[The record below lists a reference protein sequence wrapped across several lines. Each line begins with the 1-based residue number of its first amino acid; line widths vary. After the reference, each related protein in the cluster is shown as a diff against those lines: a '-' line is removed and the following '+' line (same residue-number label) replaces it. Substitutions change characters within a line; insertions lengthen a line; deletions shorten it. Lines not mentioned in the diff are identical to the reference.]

1 MVNNVNN
8 HYATGKGCYYKIP
21 NMKRRIIN
29 IIVLLLIIIG
39 TIGLLG
45 GTLPT
50 QTHAERQITITFWQS
65 LAYPY
70 VSGPLTNLISQ
81 FEKEHPGIH
90 VNLVNTGGY
99 DPTYISVL
107 NLDKLPRDQWPD
119 VALIYDIG
127 LGGMIMDKNI
137 IPLSRFM
144 NIDRNQFVQSAISYY
159 TVWGVTYGLPFNTS
173 VPVLYVNTTLAKEYS
188 ISKIPTT
195 LRDLDNMCQKTGTIP
210 IALITMPLHSW
221 IVEELLAVE
230 GVPLLNHNN
239 GRTKPGTKLSRDA
252 TFALERAFSYLGYL
266 KDKGCLLITQPK
278 SWEEANQNFF
288 TGKAIMLITSSS
300 DKRYIIDNMTS
311 QGYKVS
317 VYPMIGITTNTHTSI
332 IGGAALYVIKK
343 NYSPE
348 KKRAIREL
356 LTFLTSYKAQ
366 KEYTTYTGYLPVNA
380 RALRETYE
388 NASPN
393 MKEILNIF
401 VSSGST
407 IASKGA
413 VSPALYKIRFS
424 IENALMKIGRE
435 EPHKLIEKLSKDVV
449 FHIGNT
455 EAVLYKPHVL
465 LIASLSLL
473 VLLFAYVSYLLL
485 LNRFDEYRTAMIWSS
500 LPLIIAILLAT
511 NRNPL
516 AFGLGIAM
524 LSIFVVYAI
533 LLLLREEKKVIW
545 SPIPLTLLFITTGYY
560 LALSYKFYGLAI
572 PPRIYIYAFILL
584 SIPILL
590 TLSIAQGNIPF
601 LLASLSA
608 SVVPISFY
616 VIYTTKVEVAYV
628 STFLASLFL
637 IFGFYLAEKGR
648 KSEGDLFKTTYLRIG
663 VGTALLI
670 VIVISVIPASLYW
683 KNTYDVASTINEQ
696 TLALVLDETSI
707 DKELSALWKV
717 ALGHE
722 TIIGFDYLPDR
733 NIVVIKGKRS
743 RAEIN
748 ALDLSS
754 FIKGESNFRTLAIY
768 DSRGNFVA
776 GDFHTFSEG
785 NIIVRPLLSTFSKL
799 LIVGSINTSG
809 IKSFVTRHFI
819 QTTLLG
825 FYPLILIFLL
835 LLIIFYR
842 SNKKINTILWEE
854 IEAKTSQILAM
865 EDNLKEA
872 YSQLQKEHELLM
884 ILIRSIT
891 KKKIG
896 ESYIQ
901 QLLEIG
907 NLLMESSDEINGFFI
922 YNERDGSLI
931 QNEVSVNVKEILKN
945 YGEKDQS
952 AMIETKEGY
961 FIVTRLSTG
970 HILGVALSKNGAFS
984 ATILDVLDAFS
995 SLLDTFISLE
1005 ILRKKTEEM
1014 HTHILMA
1021 LVGALDLK
1029 DPYTKG
1035 HSLHV
1040 AEAALDIGK
1049 ALQLS
1054 EKDLS
1059 TLYMASILHDI
1070 GKISIPDTILTKPG
1084 KLTKEEYEIIK
1095 THPVQGYR
1103 LLRNIEGMEEIAE
1116 IILYHHERCDGKGY
1130 PDGLTCDEIPMLSK
1144 IIAVVDA
1151 FDAMVNRRVYRKAL
1165 SLEQAKEEIK
1175 KNLGTQFDPYIG
1187 AKFLEIADEVY
1198 RKIKEE

>member
-1 MVNNVNN
+1 
-8 HYATGKGCYYKIP
+8 
-21 NMKRRIIN
+21 MKKRIIA
-29 IIVLLLIIIG
+29 ILLLAFILIG
-39 TIGLLG
+39 SVGW
-45 GTLPT
+45 LPSSY
-50 QTHAERQITITFWQS
+50 ANAKREITITFWQS

-70 VSGPLTNLISQ
+70 VSGPLTNLIAQ

-137 IPLSRFM
+137 IPVSHFM
-144 NIDRNQFVQSAISYY
+144 NIDKNKFVPSAISYY

-173 VPVLYVNTTLAKEYS
+173 VPVLYVNTTLAKEYG
-188 ISKIPTT
+188 ISKVPTT
-195 LRDLDNMCQKTGTIP
+195 LRDLDTMCQETGTMP
-210 IALITMPLHSW
+210 VALITMPLHSW

-239 GRTKPGTKLSRDA
+239 GRTKPGTKLSSDA

-288 TGKAIMLITSSS
+288 SGKAVMLLTSSS
-300 DKRYIIDNMTS
+300 DKKYITDNMNS
-311 QGYKVS
+311 RGYKVS

-343 NYSPE
+343 NYPPE
-348 KKRAIREL
+348 KKKAIEEL
-356 LTFLTSYKAQ
+356 LTFLTSYEAQ
-366 KEYTTYTGYLPVNA
+366 KEYSTYTGYLPINEKA
-380 RALRETYE
+380 FQEAYET
-388 NASPN
+388 ASPN
-393 MKEILNIF
+393 MKEILTIF
-401 VSSGST
+401 ASSGST

-424 IENALMKIGRE
+424 IENALMKIGKE
-435 EPHKLIEKLSKDVV
+435 NIHTLISNLSRDVV

-455 EAVLYKPHVL
+455 EAVLYRPHVL

-473 VLLFAYVSYLLL
+473 VLLFAYTSYLMLL
-485 LNRFDEYRTAMIWSS
+485 RRYEEYRNPMVWST
-500 LPLIIAILLAT
+500 LPMIIAILLAT

-524 LSIFVVYAI
+524 LSIFVIYAI
-533 LLLLREEKKVIW
+533 FLLLRDKNKLIW
-545 SPIPLTLLFITTGYY
+545 SPIPLIFLFTITGYY
-560 LALSYKFYGLAI
+560 LALAYKFHGLAI

-584 SIPILL
+584 SIPLL
-590 TLSIAQGNIPF
+590 ITLFIAKGNIPF
-601 LLASLSA
+601 LLASISA
-608 SVVPISFY
+608 SVVPASFY
-616 VIYTTKVEVAYV
+616 IIYTTKVEVAYI
-628 STFLASLFL
+628 STFFTSLFL
-637 IFGFYLAEKGR
+637 IIGSYMTEKRR
-648 KSEGDLFKTTYLRIG
+648 KAEGDLFKTIYLRIG

-670 VIVISVIPASLYW
+670 VIVIAIIPASLYW

-696 TLALVLDETSI
+696 TLALVLDETFI
-707 DKELSALWKV
+707 DKELSSLWRI

-722 TIIGFDYLPDR
+722 NVVGIDYLPDR
-733 NIVVIKGKRS
+733 NTVVVKGKLS

-748 ALDLSS
+748 ASDLTPL
-754 FIKGESNFRTLAIY
+754 IKVDSNFRTLGIY

-776 GDFHTFSEG
+776 GNPNTFLEG
-785 NIIVRPLLSTFSKL
+785 STIVRPLLSTFSKL
-799 LIVGSINTSG
+799 LVVGSVNTEG
-809 IKSFVTRHFI
+809 ITSFVTYHFV

-825 FYPLILIFLL
+825 FYPLILVFLFIL
-835 LLIIFYR
+835 VIFYI
-842 SNKKINTILWEE
+842 SNKKINTILWDE
-854 IEAKTSQILAM
+854 IEAKTSEILAM
-865 EDNLKEA
+865 EDSLKEA

-891 KKKIG
+891 KKKVG

-901 QLLEIG
+901 HLLEIG
-907 NLLMESSDEINGFFI
+907 NLLMESSDEIKGFFI
-922 YNERDGSLI
+922 YNENDGSLI
-931 QNEVSVNVKEILKN
+931 QNEVSVNVKDVLKN
-945 YGEKDQS
+945 YGNKDS
-952 AMIETKEGY
+952 STMIETGEGY
-961 FIVTRLSTG
+961 FVVTRLSTG
-970 HILGVALSKNGAFS
+970 HILGVALSKNSPYA
-984 ATILDVLDAFS
+984 ATVLDVIDAFS
-995 SLLDTFISLE
+995 SLLDTFINLE

-1040 AEAALDIGK
+1040 AEAAVHLGK
-1049 ALQLS
+1049 ALGLG
-1054 EKDLS
+1054 EKELS

-1095 THPVQGYR
+1095 THPVQGYK
-1103 LLRNIEGMEEIAE
+1103 LLQNIEGMEEIAE

-1165 SLEQAKEEIK
+1165 SLDQAKEEIK
-1175 KNLGTQFDPYIG
+1175 RNLGTQFDPYIG

>member
-1 MVNNVNN
+1 
-8 HYATGKGCYYKIP
+8 
-21 NMKRRIIN
+21 MKKRI
-29 IIVLLLIIIG
+29 VAALLLVLIIIG
-39 TIGLLG
+39 TLG
-45 GTLPT
+45 WKAPT
-50 QTHAERQITITFWQS
+50 YTRAESQITITFWQS

-70 VSGPLTNLISQ
+70 VSGPLTNLILE
-81 FEKEHPGIH
+81 FEKEHPDIH

-107 NLDKLPRDQWPD
+107 NLDKLPRNQWPD

-127 LGGMIMDKNI
+127 LGGMIMNKNI
-137 IPLSRFM
+137 IPISRFM
-144 NIDRNQFVQSAISYY
+144 KIQKRDFVPSAISYY

-173 VPVLYVNTTLAKEYS
+173 VPVLYVNTTLAKEYG
-188 ISKIPTT
+188 ISNVPTT
-195 LRDLDNMCQKTGTIP
+195 LQDLERTCQKTSNIP
-210 IALITMPLHSW
+210 VALITMPLHSW
-221 IVEELLAVE
+221 IVEELLSVE

-266 KDKGCLLITQPK
+266 KNKGCLLITQPK

-288 TGKAIMLITSSS
+288 SGKAIMLITSSS
-300 DKRYIIDNMTS
+300 DKKYITDRMNS
-311 QGYKVS
+311 RGYKVS
-317 VYPMIGITTNTHTSI
+317 VHPMIGITTNTHSSI

-343 NYSPE
+343 NYSSE
-348 KKRAIREL
+348 KKKAIREL
-356 LTFLTSYKAQ
+356 LNFLTSYNAQ
-366 KEYTTYTGYLPVNA
+366 KEYTTYTGYLPINEKA
-380 RALRETYE
+380 FQEAYE
-388 NASPN
+388 NASSN

-401 VSSGST
+401 ISSGTT

-413 VSPALYKIRFS
+413 VSPSLYKIRFS
-424 IENALMKIGRE
+424 IENALMKIGQE
-435 EPHKLIEKLSKDVV
+435 DPHKLIEKLSRDVV

-455 EAVLYKPHVL
+455 EAVIYKPHVL
-465 LIASLSLL
+465 LIGSLSLL
-473 VLLFAYVSYLLL
+473 VLLFAYASYLLL
-485 LNRFDEYRTAMIWSS
+485 LKRFDEYRTAMLYSS
-500 LPLIIAILLAT
+500 LPMIIAILLAT

-533 LLLLREEKKVIW
+533 FFLLREENKLIW
-545 SPIPLTLLFITTGYY
+545 SPIPLIFLFTITGYY

-590 TLSIAQGNIPF
+590 TLSIAKGNIPF
-601 LLASLSA
+601 LLASISA

-616 VIYTTKVEVAYV
+616 VIYTTKVDIAYV
-628 STFLASLFL
+628 STFLTSLFL
-637 IFGFYLAEKGR
+637 IIGFYMIEKNR
-648 KSEGDLFKTTYLRIG
+648 KGEEDLFKTTYLRIG
-663 VGTALLI
+663 VGTAFLI

-696 TLALVLDETSI
+696 TLTLVLDETAI

-717 ALGHE
+717 ALRHE
-722 TIIGFDYLPDR
+722 AVISFDYLPDS
-733 NIVVIKGKRS
+733 NTIVIKGKKS
-743 RAEIN
+743 RAEIKVW
-748 ALDLSS
+748 DLSS
-754 FIKGESNFRTLAIY
+754 LIKVDSNFRTLGIY

-776 GDFHTFSEG
+776 GDSHIFSEG
-785 NIIVRPLLSTFSKL
+785 NIIVRPLLSTFSRF
-799 LIVGSINTSG
+799 LIVGSINTKG
-809 IKSFVTRHFI
+809 IKSFVSQHFI

-825 FYPLILIFLL
+825 FYPLILVFLMIL
-835 LLIIFYR
+835 LIFYR
-842 SNKKINTILWEE
+842 SNKKINTLLWKE
-854 IEAKTSQILAM
+854 IETKTSQILAM
-865 EDNLKEA
+865 EDSLKEA

-884 ILIRSIT
+884 ILIKSIT

-901 QLLEIG
+901 HLLEIG

-931 QNEVSVNVKEILKN
+931 QNEISINVKEILKN
-945 YGEKDQS
+945 YGKKNQS
-952 AMIETKEGY
+952 ALIATKEGY

-970 HILGVALSKNGAFS
+970 HILGISLSKNGAFS

-995 SLLDTFISLE
+995 SLLDTFINLE

-1040 AEAALDIGK
+1040 AEASLDLGK
-1049 ALQLS
+1049 TLRLS

-1130 PDGLTCDEIPMLSK
+1130 PEGLTCEEIPTLSK

-1175 KNLGTQFDPYIG
+1175 KNLGSQFDPYIG
-1187 AKFLEIADEVY
+1187 SKFLEIADEVY
-1198 RKIKEE
+1198 KKIKEGEE